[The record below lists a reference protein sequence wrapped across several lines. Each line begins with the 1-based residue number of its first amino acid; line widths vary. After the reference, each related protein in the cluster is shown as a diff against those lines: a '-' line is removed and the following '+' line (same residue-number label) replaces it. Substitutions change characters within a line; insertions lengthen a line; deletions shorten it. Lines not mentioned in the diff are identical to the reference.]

1 VSLFVQETL
10 RSIVGNGSGYYN
22 PTPFQWLDRRR
33 GKLDEAEI
41 QQHKQNRKPVKLNFF
56 QPFLYILQ
64 PDVAVLL
71 LFSGLCYTNFYCYL
85 ASTTKQFNLHYGL
98 NELQIGL
105 CFICTG
111 VGTIVGANIEGKV
124 LDRDYRIISTR
135 FQENHPGSDEKS
147 IDFPIFHAR
156 FRTLWIHLIIVQA
169 LTILYGWC
177 FTLNAHLAVMLII
190 QFFGKCK
197 SMS

>member
-1 VSLFVQETL
+1 
-10 RSIVGNGSGYYN
+10 
-22 PTPFQWLDRRR
+22 LD
-33 GKLDEAEI
+33 
-41 QQHKQNRKPVKLNFF
+41 
-56 QPFLYILQ
+56 
-64 PDVAVLL
+64 
-71 LFSGLCYTNFYCYL
+71 
-85 ASTTKQFNLHYGL
+85 
-98 NELQIGL
+98 ELQIGL

-197 SMS
+197 VCLDKSHHLILRG